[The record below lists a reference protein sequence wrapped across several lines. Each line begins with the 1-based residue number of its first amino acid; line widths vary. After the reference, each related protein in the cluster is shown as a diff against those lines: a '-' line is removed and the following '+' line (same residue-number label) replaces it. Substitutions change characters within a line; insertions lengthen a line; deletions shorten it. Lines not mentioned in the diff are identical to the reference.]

1 MVGLWP
7 LRKTS
12 NRVAH
17 WFAYARFEPMNAIS
31 ALLQFSLLA
40 LVFCQMGCSDL
51 GSQSTPDQGKEPALT
66 INASPI
72 SGRIG
77 TIVTLTGTHFILPP
91 RYNAVRFT
99 GGDELAADSGSASVL
114 YTYVPFGASNGPIHV
129 ALGDGGLATSDLFT
143 VTEAYDSTHL
153 SVVPYDVLPP
163 VTARDSFV
171 VDRMG
176 VTQAWR
182 ATIQHDTVHLR
193 RRYFSGDD
201 ITDIDLF
208 MRDHGTGTLPT
219 PVLLTVT
226 RIMDVLSEPPRID
239 TVRVGLLKIQ
249 DWNLASILSGRF
261 FTKDWRWVGNSTF
274 SFWVDMRD

>member
-1 MVGLWP
+1 
-7 LRKTS
+7 
-12 NRVAH
+12 
-17 WFAYARFEPMNAIS
+17 MNTMS

-40 LVFCQMGCSDL
+40 LMLCQMACSDL
-51 GSQSTPDQGKEPALT
+51 GSQSTPDQRKEPALT
-66 INASPI
+66 INASPS

-77 TIVTLTGTHFILPP
+77 TTVTLTGTHFILPS

-114 YTYVPFGASNGPIHV
+114 YTYVPFGASTGPIHV
-129 ALGDGGLATSDLFT
+129 ALGDGRRATSDPFS
-143 VTEAYDSTHL
+143 VTEACDSTHL
-153 SVVPYDVLPP
+153 SVVPYDISPP

-176 VTQAWR
+176 VTQAWHV
-182 ATIQHDTVHLR
+182 TLQHDTVHLR

-208 MRDHGTGTLPT
+208 VLDHGTGKLPT

-226 RIMDVLSEPPRID
+226 RIMDVASEPPRID

-249 DWNLASILSGRF
+249 DWNLAGILSGRC

-274 SFWVDMRD
+274 SFWVDMRH